1 MIELSKVCK
10 SFGPVQALDDF
21 SMKVAPGSVYGLVG
35 PNGAG
40 KTTVM
45 NHVAGVMR
53 PDSGQVSVCGGRV
66 FENPLVKSHIASIP
80 SDLYYPD
87 GSTIEDMR
95 NFHALLFPDFSKE
108 RFANIS
114 RVFGISE
121 QRRIRTLSKGMKK
134 QVAFWLALSRTPD
147 VLLLDEPVDGLDPLA
162 RRMVW
167 GLVMDEVAGRNMTVL
182 LSSHNLRELTDVCDH
197 VGIMEAGAMR
207 LERSLSDLQE
217 NFVKVQVAFAGDLLT
232 VPDSLDVVSREQEGR
247 LFTLVV
253 RANAQEVQDAF
264 AALNPLFVNVL
275 PLSLEEIFIHE
286 LGGTRNEPLAD

>member
-53 PDSGQVSVCGGRV
+53 PDSGQVSVCGGQV

-217 NFVKVQVAFAGDLLT
+217 NFVKVQVAFAEDLLT